1 VLLSAKRKNGTL
13 ERKDATAPTAAQEH
27 HPPVTSQE
35 TSVDQIYRRSCT
47 ALTAL
52 FSAVALT
59 ACGGGGSSTPTPAAS
74 APPSTPVPS
83 PPAGPSSSD
92 AAFATPSSATDTG
105 EAGKIETYSFA
116 EKGNELVAG
125 AATYTTGEVGFSAT
139 LSGSQAYAGA
149 AIRLY
154 APGNTGAAPVTAFN
168 AAGFTKLKIQL
179 KSSSDGLLSI
189 KLQPSPVAGDG
200 CTATAQAI
208 VNSSL
213 SELVIDLNDTMFPLP
228 DYCNGIGS
236 KVGTLKAGLFAV
248 DVINSAT
255 GTGSH
260 NLSVGT
266 VKLAP

>member
-1 VLLSAKRKNGTL
+1 M
-13 ERKDATAPTAAQEH
+13 
-27 HPPVTSQE
+27 
-35 TSVDQIYRRSCT
+35 DQIYRRSCT

-74 APPSTPVPS
+74 APPSAPVPAPVPA
-83 PPAGPSSSD
+83 PPSGPSSSD
-92 AAFATPSSATDTG
+92 VAFATPSSATDTS

-116 EKGNELVAG
+116 EKGNQLTAG
-125 AATYTTGEVGFSAT
+125 TATFASGEVDFGAS
-139 LSGSQAYAGA
+139 LSGDQAYAGT
-149 AIRLY
+149 AIRVY

-168 AAGFTKLKIQL
+168 ASGFTKLKIQL
-179 KSSSDGLLSI
+179 KSSSDGVLSI

-208 VNSSL
+208 VNSTL
-213 SELVIDLNDTMFPLP
+213 SELVIDLTDTMFALP
-228 DYCNGIGS
+228 DYCNGTGS
-236 KVGTLKAGLFAV
+236 KVGTVKAGLFAV
-248 DVINSAT
+248 DVINAAT
-255 GTGSH
+255 TTGSH

>member
-1 VLLSAKRKNGTL
+1 M
-13 ERKDATAPTAAQEH
+13 
-27 HPPVTSQE
+27 
-35 TSVDQIYRRSCT
+35 DQIYRRACT

-59 ACGGGGSSTPTPAAS
+59 ACGGGGSSTATPAAS
-74 APPSTPVPS
+74 APPSAPVPAPVPA
-83 PPAGPSSSD
+83 PPSGPSSSD
-92 AAFATPSSATDTG
+92 VAFATPSSATDTG
-105 EAGKIETYSFA
+105 EAGKIETYAFA

-125 AATYTTGEVGFSAT
+125 AAAYAPGEASFSAT

-168 AAGFTKLKIQL
+168 AAAFTKLKIQL
-179 KSSSDGLLSI
+179 KSSSDGVLSI

-213 SELVIDLNDTMFPLP
+213 SELVIDLSDAMFPLP

-236 KVGTLKAGLFAV
+236 KVGTVKGGLFAV
-248 DVINSAT
+248 DVINAAT
-255 GTGSH
+255 TTGAH